1 MKFFKAPAALW
12 STDDEDAKEIEV
24 KLDDFKGK
32 FLILMFYP
40 QDFTY
45 VCPTEVLSL
54 ARKFEDFQQIDCNIL
69 ACSTDSVACHRAWM
83 KLPGKLGGIG
93 PVLPTF
99 LLLAK

>member
-1 MKFFKAPAALW
+1 
-12 STDDEDAKEIEV
+12 
-24 KLDDFKGK
+24 
-32 FLILMFYP
+32 MFYP

-93 PVLPTF
+93 TVLPTF
-99 LLLAK
+99 LFLAKILKILLSIEGVGKKLENFRFYVKLISLHFLVKSE